1 MKCNN
6 CKKREANIKYS
17 ENINGKKQEF
27 NLCSECAEKLG
38 VINISNS
45 FAPMFTTMFSEFP
58 NFQNFI
64 EEVKCDKCGYTLD
77 DYKKTGLFGCDHCY
91 DVFED
96 SVDNL
101 LIKIHGI
108 KRHIKN
114 TKKINSINNICNS
127 DENDINIL
135 KQKLDKLV
143 KEEKYEEAAILRDK
157 IREIHKR

>member
-17 ENINGKKQEF
+17 ENINGKKQEL
-27 NLCSECAEKLG
+27 NLCYECAEKLG
-38 VINISNS
+38 VINLSNS

-58 NFQNFI
+58 NFI
-64 EEVKCDKCGYTLD
+64 EEVKCDNCGYTLD

-91 DVFED
+91 EVFED

-101 LIKIHGI
+101 LLKIHG
-108 KRHIKN
+108 KNRHIKN
-114 TKKINSINNICNS
+114 VKKISENNSSVSN

-135 KQKLDKLV
+135 KQKLEKLV
-143 KEEKYEEAAILRDK
+143 KEEKYEEAAIVRDK
-157 IREIHKR
+157 IKEIEKR